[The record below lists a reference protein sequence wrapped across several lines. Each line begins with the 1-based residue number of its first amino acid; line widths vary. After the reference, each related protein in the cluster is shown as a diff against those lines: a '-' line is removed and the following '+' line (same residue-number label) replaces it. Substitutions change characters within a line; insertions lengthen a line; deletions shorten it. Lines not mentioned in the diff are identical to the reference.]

1 MEFPFKSS
9 LTQLELSP
17 TTSDLFWKE
26 KISRAIKE
34 ESSISAVKEYA
45 ELLLQLATQ
54 RQGCIRGLVK
64 ELLVT
69 KNIKIPDNELDNP
82 EIKSKET

>member
-1 MEFPFKSS
+1 MEFEFTSS
-9 LTQLELSP
+9 LKELELSP

-34 ESSISAVKEYA
+34 ECSISTVKEYA

-64 ELLVT
+64 ELLAT
-69 KNIKIPDNELDNP
+69 KNIKIPDSELDNP
-82 EIKSKET
+82 EIKSQET

>member
-1 MEFPFKSS
+1 MEFVFKSS
-9 LTQLELSP
+9 LKKLELSP

-34 ESSISAVKEYA
+34 ESSINNVKEYA

-64 ELLVT
+64 ELLAT
-69 KNIKIPDNELDNP
+69 KNIKIPDSELDNP
-82 EIKSKET
+82 EI

>member
-1 MEFPFKSS
+1 MEFEFKSS
-9 LTQLELSP
+9 LAQLELSP

-26 KISRAIKE
+26 KVSRAIKE
-34 ESSISAVKEYA
+34 ERSLSIVKEYA

-64 ELLVT
+64 ELLAN
-69 KNIKIPDNELDNP
+69 KNIKISDSELDNP